1 MYNLEQTMSAI
12 QNILKNGFFIF
23 SLLFVSSSQAATA
36 PSIQAPDDL
45 LKAATIE
52 MLHSI
57 NEHRAEIKQSPDKL
71 KSLVEEIILPHLDF
85 IAASKIVMGK
95 YWRLAEQK
103 QKIAFIQQFRIL
115 LLRFYS
121 SALAEYLSGNDKKLA
136 DNLIQYFPIQLNE
149 GETSL
154 TVRAELISDSGKTIP
169 IHYRMHLT
177 SKGWK
182 IYDVAVEGISM
193 ITTYKTNFATQ
204 FKTEGIDA
212 LIASIE
218 EKNKQLLVNNN
229 KNAL

>member
-1 MYNLEQTMSAI
+1 MSAI
-12 QNILKNGFFIF
+12 QNTVKNGLFIF
-23 SLLFVSSSQAATA
+23 SLLFVSSSQAASA

-121 SALAEYLSGNDKKLA
+121 SALAEYLSDKDKALA

-154 TVRAELISDSGKTIP
+154 TVRAELIPDSGKTIP

-204 FKTEGIDA
+204 FKTQGIDA
-212 LIASIE
+212 LIASLE